1 MMPSSQFYWTYDQ
14 FERYALFA
22 LVAGHFFKDFKK
34 EVFILDI
41 GGVAPDPTGK
51 KQWLPVKKIMGEY
64 LERKLPNIL
73 SKVKFKIF
81 IVDLMRC
88 HAADFI
94 QGDGCFLPFKNDSF
108 DLVTSLDTLEH
119 IPPESREQFLSE
131 ISRVSRDLIFI
142 SFPFQNK
149 EIEFVEEALFHQVKH
164 LYGLEHQQLRQHR
177 SFGLPPSEGV
187 AQVLAR
193 EVGAVESFA
202 WGALEKFFFFQSI
215 KNVYLFHPH
224 ASQFLPLLDE
234 FIINRLNS
242 SKRHPP
248 YSHSYVLAAK
258 KRENSQLKA
267 GIDFIM
273 NMISQEKVCL
283 KNKSPDKNYLSK
295 VAQIN
300 QEITRASHPES
311 VSAVVVAKKGG
322 EVLERCLKALLSQ
335 DVFFP
340 LEIAVWDLSD
350 SPEIYYQL
358 NSFFPWVTYIK
369 LKNKKEKERTIYEAW
384 LSVACQVRGSYMLF
398 LDEKVFLPPRSVAHF
413 YEAVRQGGGVKLVCP
428 KVVDD
433 RGQLRVGFF
442 PEKLPPFSR
451 KDLFKILARAMKG
464 PGQGEIWTWSE
475 CVLFKRSLLAMLE
488 DIGEKKKLRKR
499 PFSMRYHHL
508 FFWGSAPIIYLS
520 DYKVGWREW

>member
-1 MMPSSQFYWTYDQ
+1 MMLSSQFYWTYDQ

-22 LVAGHFFKDFKK
+22 LVAAHFFKDSKK

-51 KQWLPVKKIMGEY
+51 KQWLPAKKIMGGA
-64 LERKLPNIL
+64 LKRKITNIL
-73 SKVKFKIF
+73 SQVKFNIF
-81 IVDLMRC
+81 IVDLTIC
-88 HAADFI
+88 HAADFV

-108 DLVTSLDTLEH
+108 DLVISLDTLEH
-119 IPPESREQFLSE
+119 SPPESREQFLSE
-131 ISRVSRDLIFI
+131 INRVCRDLIFI

-149 EIEFVEEALFHQVKH
+149 EIEFVEEALFHQVKY
-164 LYGLEHQQLRQHR
+164 LYGLEHQQLCQHR
-177 SFGLPPSEGV
+177 SFGLPSSEEV
-187 AQVLAR
+187 AQVLNR
-193 EVGAVESFA
+193 KVGAVESFA
-202 WGALEKFFFFQSI
+202 WGALEEFFFFQSI
-215 KNVYLFHPH
+215 KNVYLFHPN
-224 ASQFLPLLDE
+224 ASQLLPLYDE

-242 SKRHPP
+242 SKRHSP

-273 NMISQEKVCL
+273 NNMISQEKICL
-283 KNKSPDKNYLSK
+283 NNKSSDKNYLSK
-295 VAQIN
+295 IAQIN
-300 QEITRASHPES
+300 REITRASHPES

-322 EVLERCLKALLSQ
+322 GVLERCLKALLSQ

-350 SPEIYYQL
+350 GPEIYYQL
-358 NSFFPWVTYIK
+358 NSFFPGVTFIK
-369 LKNKKEKERTIYEAW
+369 LKNKKERTIYEAW

-398 LDEKVFLPPRSVAHF
+398 LDEKIFLTSRSVAHF
-413 YEAVRQGGGVKLVCP
+413 YEAARQGGGNKLVCP

-433 RGQLRVGFF
+433 RGQRRVGFF
-442 PEKLPPFSR
+442 PEKLAPFSK
-451 KDLFKILARAMKG
+451 KDLFKILGKAMKE
-464 PGQGEIWTWSE
+464 PGQGQIWTWSE
-475 CVLFKRSLLAMLE
+475 CVLFKRSLLATLE
-488 DIGEKKKLRKR
+488 DIGEKKKQRKR
-499 PFSMRYHHL
+499 PFSKRYHHL